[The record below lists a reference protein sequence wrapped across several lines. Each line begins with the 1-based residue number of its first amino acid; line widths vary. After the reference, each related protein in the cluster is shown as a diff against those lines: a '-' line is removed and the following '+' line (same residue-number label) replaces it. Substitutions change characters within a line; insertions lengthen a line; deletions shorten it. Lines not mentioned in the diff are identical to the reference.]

1 MAIVMSVNAGS
12 SSLKFQVYEMPQEK
26 VLAKGLVE
34 RIGLP
39 EGVFSITVDGKKYT
53 KTENIPDHEAAV
65 KLLVDALIEHHVVN
79 HLSEIEAVGHRIV
92 HGGEFY
98 ADSVVAT
105 DQAVAKVEE
114 CVPLAPLHNP
124 AGLTGYRTF
133 AKMLPDAVHTFVF
146 DTAFHQTMP
155 PESYIYPIPYEYY
168 EKDAIRRYGF
178 HGTSHKYLT
187 HRLAEMLGKDVE
199 DINIIT
205 CHLGNGGSITA
216 VKNGKSFK
224 TSMGLTPL
232 SGIMMGTR
240 SGDIDPAIPGVLMQ
254 KYNYSAK
261 EVDDILNKKS
271 GLLGV
276 SGVSSD
282 SRDVSAAAQEGNER
296 AILAKKIFND
306 RVIETVAG
314 YYGLMGGADA
324 IVFAGGI
331 GENATDVRKAV
342 IDGLGALGVK
352 LDDQANE
359 VRGKEAKISAPD
371 SALDVYVIPTDEEVM
386 IARDAYSNLEKCQ
399 TQNQN

>member
-34 RIGLP
+34 RIGLKD
-39 EGVFSITVDGKKYT
+39 GVFTITVDGKKYT
-53 KTENIPDHEAAV
+53 QTTDIPNHEVAV
-65 KLLVDALIEHHVVN
+65 QMLVDALLEHHVVQS
-79 HLSEIEAVGHRIV
+79 LSDIQAVGHRIV

-98 ADSVVAT
+98 ADSVAAT
-105 DQAVAKVEE
+105 PDAVAKVEE
-114 CVPLAPLHNP
+114 CIPLAPLHNP
-124 AGLTGYRTF
+124 AGLTGYKTF

-155 PESYIYPIPYEYY
+155 PENFIYPIPYDYY
-168 EKDAIRRYGF
+168 KNDSIRRYGF

-187 HRLAEMLGKDVE
+187 NRLAEIEGKKPE
-199 DINIIT
+199 EMNIIT
-205 CHLGNGGSITA
+205 CHLGNGASITA

-232 SGIMMGTR
+232 AGVMMGTR
-240 SGDIDPAIPGVLMQ
+240 SGDIDPAIPGVLME
-254 KYNYSAK
+254 KYGYTAK
-261 EVDDILNKKS
+261 EMDNILNKES

-282 SRDVSAAAQEGNER
+282 SRDIEAAADEGNER
-296 AILAKKIFND
+296 AVLAKKIFDD

-331 GENATDVRKAV
+331 GENATNIRKD
-342 IDGLGALGVK
+342 IINGLKALGVV
-352 LDDQANE
+352 LDEEANNC
-359 VRGKEAKISAPD
+359 RGKEVKISADD
-371 SALDVYVIPTDEEVM
+371 SKLAVYVIPTDEEVM
-386 IARDAYSNLEKCQ
+386 IARDAYKNLE
-399 TQNQN
+399 NA

>member
-39 EGVFSITVDGKKYT
+39 DGVFSITIDGKKYT
-53 KTENIPDHEAAV
+53 KTEDIPDHEAAV
-65 KLLVDALIEHHVVN
+65 RLLVEALLEHHVVN
-79 HLSEIEAVGHRIV
+79 DLSEIQAVGHRIV

-98 ADSVVAT
+98 ADSVVASPE
-105 DQAVAKVEE
+105 AVEKVEE
-114 CVPLAPLHNP
+114 CIPLAPLHNP

-133 AKMLPDAVHTFVF
+133 EKMLPNAVHTFVF

-155 PESYIYPIPYEYY
+155 PESFIYPIPYEYY

-187 HRLAEMLGKDVE
+187 YRLAEMLGKDVD

-232 SGIMMGTR
+232 AGVMMGTR
-240 SGDIDPAIPGVLMQ
+240 SGDIDPAIPAVLMQ
-254 KYNYSAK
+254 KYGYSAQ
-261 EVDDILNKKS
+261 EIDNILNKKS

-276 SGVSSD
+276 SGISSD
-282 SRDVSAAAQEGNER
+282 SRDVSAAAAQGNER

-331 GENATDVRKAV
+331 GENAMDVRKAV
-342 IDGLGALGVK
+342 IDGLSALGVK
-352 LDDQANE
+352 LDDEANNM
-359 VRGKEAKISAPD
+359 RGKEAKISAPD
-371 SALDVYVIPTDEEVM
+371 SALEVYVIPTDEEVM
-386 IARDAYSNLEKCQ
+386 IARDAYSNLEHAQ
-399 TQNQN
+399 